1 MHLPLEA
8 QKLINQT
15 KMLIGVTQN
24 DFQKLYI
31 ETIESFFGL
40 INTKNID
47 ETLKSTVL
55 ALKRRRGYL
64 LPIGTDSETCF
75 RECEEWMFAIFI
87 GALLSQVELEL
98 RLDAA
103 KTILSTKNYNLCIL
117 Y

>member
-1 MHLPLEA
+1 MTLSLQT
-8 QKLINQT
+8 QKSINQI
-15 KMLIGVTQN
+15 KMLVGVTQN

-31 ETIESFFGL
+31 DTIARFSKF
-40 INTKNID
+40 INTNNID